1 MNPGAPDK
9 RLVRV
14 IIFQQPYTVRA
25 SNEPGETEAIAEAV
39 DGLMNQIAT
48 RAGATDATRVAVL
61 AALHLADRVR
71 QLEKEVDTFLTRTR
85 QLDDR
90 LTHLL
95 DDKAS

>member
-25 SNEPGETEAIAEAV
+25 SNEPGETEALAGAV
-39 DGLMNQIAT
+39 DALMTQIAT
-48 RAGATDATRVAVL
+48 RAGATDPTRVAVL

-71 QLEKEVDTFLTRTR
+71 QLEREVDTFVERTQR
-85 QLDDR
+85 LDDR
-90 LTHLL
+90 LSSLL
-95 DDKAS
+95 DDQNP